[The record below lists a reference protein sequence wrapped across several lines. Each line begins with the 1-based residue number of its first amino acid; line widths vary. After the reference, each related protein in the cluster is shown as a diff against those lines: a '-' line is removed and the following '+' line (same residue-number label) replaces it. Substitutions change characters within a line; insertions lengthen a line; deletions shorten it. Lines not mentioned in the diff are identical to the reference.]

1 MWIIMNDAF
10 LSVVQNIYDEDELL
24 VRARVEGDIER
35 VFPNA
40 EVFADEGS
48 DYKYR
53 SYLNKRE
60 VAKVIEWGVLDIDY
74 GNFKNSVPS
83 SDSKRRI
90 VYDRVWSDLLRLQES
105 VWFIE

>member
-35 VFPNA
+35 VFSNA

-60 VAKVIEWGVLDIDY
+60 VAKVIEWNVLDIDY
-74 GNFKNSVPS
+74 GNFKNSVSS
-83 SDSKRRI
+83 SDSKRRN

-105 VWFIE
+105 V

>member
-35 VFPNA
+35 VFSNA
-40 EVFADEGS
+40 KVFEDEGS

-60 VAKVIEWGVLDIDY
+60 VAKVIEWSVLDIDY
-74 GNFKNSVPS
+74 GNFKNSVAK
-83 SDSKRRI
+83 SDEKRRSA
-90 VYDRVWSDLLRLQES
+90 YDRVWSDLLRLQES
-105 VWFIE
+105 V

>member
-1 MWIIMNDAF
+1 MAEEKY
-10 LSVVQNIYDEDELL
+10 IYDEDELL

-35 VFPNA
+35 VFSNA
-40 EVFADEGS
+40 EVFEDEGS

-60 VAKVIEWGVLDIDY
+60 VAKVIEWNVLDIDY

-83 SDSKRRI
+83 SDSKRRK

-105 VWFIE
+105 V

>member
-10 LSVVQNIYDEDELL
+10 LSEVQNIYDEDELL

-60 VAKVIEWGVLDIDY
+60 VAKVIEWSVLDIDY

-105 VWFIE
+105 V

>member
-35 VFPNA
+35 VFSNA
-40 EVFADEGS
+40 KVFEDEGS

-60 VAKVIEWGVLDIDY
+60 VAKVIEWNVLDIDY

-83 SDSKRRI
+83 SDSKRRK

-105 VWFIE
+105 V

>member
-35 VFPNA
+35 VFQDA

-60 VAKVIEWGVLDIDY
+60 VAKVIEWNVLDIDY
-74 GNFKNSVPS
+74 GNFKHSVPK
-83 SDSKRRI
+83 SDKKRRSA
-90 VYDRVWSDLLRLQES
+90 YDRVWSDLLRLQES
-105 VWFIE
+105 H

>member
-10 LSVVQNIYDEDELL
+10 LSVVQNIYNEDELL

-60 VAKVIEWGVLDIDY
+60 VAKVIEWSVLDIDY
-74 GNFKNSVPS
+74 GNFKNSVAK
-83 SDSKRRI
+83 SDEKRRSA
-90 VYDRVWSDLLRLQES
+90 YDSVWSDLLRLQES
-105 VWFIE
+105 V

>member
-35 VFPNA
+35 VFPDA

-60 VAKVIEWGVLDIDY
+60 VAKVIEWSVLDIDY
-74 GNFKNSVPS
+74 GNYKIINGKINV
-83 SDSKRRI
+83 SDAPGFGMK
-90 VYDRVWSDLLRLQES
+90 LLQ
-105 VWFIE
+105 